1 MGEKTEGQIKKKSQ
15 LKVKER
21 EKMGQKRGERRQD
34 LKKKKKKQENICLF
48 VLLLLPMAR
57 GTIPQGKIWLYVNIA
72 ASQSHPYH
80 HWHQLPER
88 NCNGVQGKEIITTGA
103 KQE

>member
-34 LKKKKKKQENICLF
+34 LKKRKKQENICLF
-48 VLLLLPMAR
+48 VSLLLPMAR
-57 GTIPQGKIWLYVNIA
+57 GTIPQGKMWLYVNIA
-72 ASQSHPYH
+72 AQSKPP
-80 HWHQLPER
+80 LSPPASTS
-88 NCNGVQGKEIITTGA
+88 GK
-103 KQE
+103 KL